1 MRHFGARASA
11 DIGTSW
17 YRSRDNVRGLGACY
31 AQWDGSQG
39 ALKALLMF
47 AVLLSA
53 AVGAPA
59 PGGADFG
66 KQVTEF
72 TLANG
77 LHWIVLER
85 HETPLVSFHIY
96 VRAGA
101 ADIPGGQSGLARL
114 MEREAGDGTE
124 TVGSRDAAA
133 EKKAAAA
140 LEEAYARLETER
152 NKGPKAN
159 DGTVISLQM
168 EYRLALDRVQS
179 YGNPL
184 EYSRKLLGEGATGLA
199 ATAGA
204 DAMEYACTLPSNRVE
219 LWFSLESQR
228 LAHPV
233 FRGFYP
239 ERDRLADELR
249 SPARGK
255 EESRLMEELAAA
267 AFTAH
272 PYRNPLNGWPGDV
285 DHLRPA
291 DASAFVAR
299 YFVPGNIT
307 IALAG
312 DVNPADARRLAEKYF
327 GTMAGRA
334 MPAPVPTEEPAQT
347 GPRTVIASGASTPM
361 VAIGYKRP
369 DQLDRDD
376 AVFELIQVMLASGP
390 DSWLGKELRQEKRL
404 IMSARVQATFP
415 GGRYPHLFALV
426 LVPAAGRTLDEV
438 EAAWAAVLRSLQ
450 GRPVD
455 EAVLVRAKA
464 QARTDVLQRM
474 EDNAGA
480 AGILAS
486 TSANYGDWQAVFREL
501 DALNAATALD
511 VERVAVKY
519 LVAAHRTMAYSGLT
533 GPGTPVPQPGTQK

>member
-1 MRHFGARASA
+1 MLNE
-11 DIGTSW
+11 I
-17 YRSRDNVRGLGACY
+17 RSRGELR
-31 AQWDGSQG
+31 
-39 ALKALLMF
+39 ALLLF

-53 AVGAPA
+53 AVGARA
-59 PGGADFG
+59 QNEADFG

-72 TLANG
+72 SLPNG

-96 VRAGA
+96 VRAGV
-101 ADIPGGQSGLARL
+101 ADIPGGQSGLGRL
-114 MEREAGDGTE
+114 MEREAWDGTE
-124 TVGSRDAAA
+124 IIGSRDAAA

-140 LEEAYARLETER
+140 LEEAYDRLETER

-159 DGTVISLQM
+159 DGTVIALGAH
-168 EYRLALDRVQS
+168 YRLALDRAQS
-179 YGNPL
+179 YGNPQ
-184 EYSRKLLGEGATGLA
+184 EYSRKLLSEGATGLT

-204 DAMEYACTLPSNRVE
+204 DSMEYACTLPSNRVE
-219 LWFSLESQR
+219 LWFSMESQR

-233 FRGFYP
+233 FRSFYA

-267 AFTAH
+267 AFAAH

-291 DASAFVAR
+291 DANAFAAR
-299 YFVPGNIT
+299 DFVPGNIT

-312 DVNPADARRLAEKYF
+312 DVKAAEARRLAEKYF
-327 GTMAGRA
+327 GAMGGRA
-334 MPAPVPTEEPAQT
+334 MPAPVHTEEPAQT
-347 GPRTVIASGASTPM
+347 GPKTVIASGTSTPM

-376 AVFELIQVMLASGP
+376 TVFELIQLILASGP
-390 DSWLGKELRQEKRL
+390 DSWLGKELRQEKKL
-404 IMSARVQATFP
+404 ILSARVEATFP
-415 GGRYPHLFALV
+415 GGRYPNLFALV

-438 EAAWAAVLRSLQ
+438 EAAWAAVLASLQ
-450 GRPVD
+450 NRPVD
-455 EAVLVRAKA
+455 EAVLARAKA
-464 QARTDVLQRM
+464 QARAGVLQHM
-474 EDNAGA
+474 EENAGA
-480 AGILAS
+480 ARILAS
-486 TSANYGDWQAVFREL
+486 ALANYGDWQAVFREL
-501 DALNAATALD
+501 DAVNGVTALD
-511 VERVAVKY
+511 VQRVAVKY